1 MLRQFIG
8 GLLLGSA
15 LTIAGGLLVGPNIT
29 IADVGSGNVGQ
40 NTGGGGRYQLRVDE
54 IDGATTYSIHD
65 AQTGKDMVMV
75 PAEMEQKEPENLR

>member
-40 NTGGGGRYQLRVDE
+40 NSGAGGGRYQLHVEE
-54 IDGATTYSIHD
+54 IDGATTYSILD
-65 AQTGKDMVMV
+65 AQTGTDTVMV
-75 PAEMEQKEPENLR
+75 PADVEQK

>member
-40 NTGGGGRYQLRVDE
+40 NSGAGRGRYQLDVEEVD
-54 IDGATTYSIHD
+54 GTTTFSITD
-65 AQTGKDMVMV
+65 VETGEETVMM
-75 PAEMEQKEPENLR
+75 PADVEQK

>member
-1 MLRQFIG
+1 MLKQFIG

-40 NTGGGGRYQLRVDE
+40 NTGAGGGRYQLHVDE
-54 IDGATTYSIHD
+54 IDGTTTYSVFD

-75 PAEMEQKEPENLR
+75 PADVEQK